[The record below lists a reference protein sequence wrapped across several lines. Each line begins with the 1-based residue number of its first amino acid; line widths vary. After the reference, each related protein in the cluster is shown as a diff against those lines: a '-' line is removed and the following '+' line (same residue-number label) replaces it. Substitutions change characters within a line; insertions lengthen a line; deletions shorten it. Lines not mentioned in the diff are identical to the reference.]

1 MTRKG
6 TDEVRRATRRL
17 VAAQTAAFAASGVGV
32 GLAPLPLSG
41 AHGSWA
47 GAMLA
52 VLGLAAGAGA
62 LVGGRLMDRGDPRRR
77 LAAAHAVYALAGLG
91 AAAAAAARSPG
102 WLLAAAALAG
112 AGQGAALLGR
122 VAVAALHASCRR
134 GRALGRMLT
143 IGALGAA
150 AGPVAVAGAQE
161 LAQRTGLD
169 PLALPWLALPALGAL
184 GVWAVIGADRET
196 LAPAEPAEP
205 APAAPRAAPAPR
217 PDGAA
222 PLAVVALAAAQVAMV
237 AVMALAPTAVGR
249 HTGSG
254 AAMAVAIA
262 VHQLGM
268 YGLASPIGRL
278 IDRAGHGAG
287 LAFGT
292 GSCAAGAVLAC
303 APLPPAAAMAGLVV
317 VGAGWSAVYLS
328 ATALIGARRT
338 RGSAGAMGGADLMA
352 AAAGAAAAL
361 GAGIAAEAAGSAAV
375 GVAAAVPLAALAW
388 AALARPGPTASA

>member
-1 MTRKG
+1 MRRRG

-32 GLAPLPLSG
+32 GLAPLPLSGDG

-143 IGALGAA
+143 IGAVGAA

-161 LAQRTGLD
+161 LAERTGLD

-196 LAPAEPAEP
+196 PLVARRARPGRPAGRARAPAGRRGTAGRRSPSRRPRSRWWPSWRSRPRPSGATPA
-205 APAAPRAAPAPR
+205 AAPRWPSPSPSTSSAC
-217 PDGAA
+217 
-222 PLAVVALAAAQVAMV
+222 
-237 AVMALAPTAVGR
+237 T
-249 HTGSG
+249 
-254 AAMAVAIA
+254 
-262 VHQLGM
+262 
-268 YGLASPIGRL
+268 ASP
-278 IDRAGHGAG
+278 
-287 LAFGT
+287 
-292 GSCAAGAVLAC
+292 
-303 APLPPAAAMAGLVV
+303 
-317 VGAGWSAVYLS
+317 
-328 ATALIGARRT
+328 RR
-338 RGSAGAMGGADLMA
+338 SAG
-352 AAAGAAAAL
+352 
-361 GAGIAAEAAGSAAV
+361 
-375 GVAAAVPLAALAW
+375 
-388 AALARPGPTASA
+388 

>member
-1 MTRKG
+1 MRRRG

-32 GLAPLPLSG
+32 GLAPLPLSGGG

-91 AAAAAAARSPG
+91 AAAAASARSPG
-102 WLLAAAALAG
+102 WLLGAAALAG

-122 VAVAALHASCRR
+122 VAVAALHTSCRR

-143 IGALGAA
+143 IGAVGAA

-161 LAQRTGLD
+161 LAERIGLD

-184 GVWAVIGADRET
+184 GVWAVTGADRAT
-196 LAPAEPAEP
+196 LAPAEP
-205 APAAPRAAPAPR
+205 APAAPQDAPAPR

-222 PLAVVALAAAQVAMV
+222 SLAVVALAAAQVAMV

-254 AAMAVAIA
+254 AATAVAIA

-268 YGLASPIGRL
+268 YGLALPIGRL
-278 IDRAGHGAG
+278 VDRAGHGAG
-287 LAFGT
+287 LALGT
-292 GSCAAGAVLAC
+292 GSCAVGAVLAC
-303 APLPPAAAMAGLVV
+303 APLPPAAAVAGLAV

-328 ATALIGARRT
+328 ATALIGARRA

-388 AALARPGPTASA
+388 AALARPAATASA